1 MYSKYKIHFLP
12 HSSTLYLSKP
22 SSFCSLTSQQI
33 CYMFPKLTLL
43 FSSSLTF
50 HILLSLARMSSIISF
65 TCLMHVYPFS
75 KIQLNSLLCE
85 QSIATPHPR
94 HLSREHHTLLCAI
107 SVSSM
112 TIILSISHYSV
123 CYFCISKER
132 GLSYS
137 CAPVLKSDPQ
147 NKKMIQDHLS
157 SEIKGGK
164 ETVLFL
170 LHERMFSQ

>member
-1 MYSKYKIHFLP
+1 MNWWTLEYFEPACLYLWVQGDNWSQYNYCFLTSALAVYSKYKIHFLP

-123 CYFCISKER
+123 CHFCISN
-132 GLSYS
+132 
-137 CAPVLKSDPQ
+137 A
-147 NKKMIQDHLS
+147 
-157 SEIKGGK
+157 
-164 ETVLFL
+164 
-170 LHERMFSQ
+170 